1 MDEAAWRAAR
11 CGRVT
16 ASRVADVMRKG
27 KSKGAPSMMRARYLG
42 ELVAERLTGVP
53 QDDGYV
59 SGEMQHGI
67 DTEAEAR
74 AAYAF
79 RTGYDVS
86 EGGQVFVEHPTIGM
100 AGASPDTFVGDD
112 GLAEIKSPATHTHIT
127 YLTTQVIPADYLT
140 QMQWQL
146 GTCERAWC
154 DFVSYD
160 PRLPENLSLFV
171 KRIERDDERIAE
183 MEAEV
188 RKFLAE
194 LDEME
199 ARLRGKEAA

>member
-1 MDEAAWRAAR
+1 
-11 CGRVT
+11 
-16 ASRVADVMRKG
+16 MRKG
-27 KSKGAPSMMRARYLG
+27 RSKGAPSASRARYLG

-53 QDDGYV
+53 QDNGHV
-59 SGEMQHGI
+59 SADMQHGI

-79 RTGYDVS
+79 RTGFDVS
-86 EGGQVFVEHPTIGM
+86 EGGQVFVGHPTIEM

-112 GLAEIKSPATHTHIT
+112 GLAEVKCPATHTHIT

-146 GTCERAWC
+146 GTCGRAWC

-171 KRIERDDERIAE
+171 KRIERDDGRIAE

-188 RKFLAE
+188 REFLDE
-194 LDEME
+194 LDDME